1 MQTTKAG
8 DFDVEYMEAG
18 TGPAVI
24 LLHSSASGLR
34 QWWRL
39 IDGLKDSH
47 RIFAVNLFGYGA
59 TSPWPAGQVQTLADQ
74 ARLAVA
80 AAARIDGPITLI
92 GHSLGG
98 AVALEAALHLGDRLQ
113 GLIAF
118 EPILFSLLRT
128 HGPADAFAEIH
139 DLSVRYQALG
149 TAAQWDRA
157 GEVFIDYWAG
167 PGSWSA
173 MPDERKAGL
182 RTMLPNVQHE
192 WDAVI
197 APSRPLSDW
206 GAIPA
211 PVHVL
216 RAADTRHP
224 THAIA
229 SLLAGAHKHW
239 RLHEL
244 KEGGHMAP
252 VARPDLTNLLIAKIL
267 ADVVP

>member
-1 MQTTKAG
+1 MQVTKAG
-8 DFDVEYMEAG
+8 DFDVEYLQAG
-18 TGPAVI
+18 AGPAVL
-24 LLHSSASGLR
+24 LLHSSASDLR
-34 QWWRL
+34 QWRRL
-39 IDGLKDSH
+39 VDELKDSY
-47 RIFAVNLFGYGA
+47 RVLAVNLFGYGT
-59 TSPWPAGQVQTLADQ
+59 TSPWPADQPQTLADQ

-80 AAARIDGPITLI
+80 VAERIDGPVSLI

-118 EPILFSLLRT
+118 EPILFSLLKT

-139 DLSVRYQALG
+139 DLCIRYHALS
-149 TAAQWDRA
+149 TTEQWGRA
-157 GEVFIDYWAG
+157 GELFVDYWSGAG
-167 PGSWSA
+167 AWSS
-173 MPDERKAGL
+173 MPEERKAGL
-182 RTMLPNVQHE
+182 RTMLPNVLHE
-192 WDAVI
+192 WNAVM
-197 APSRPLSDW
+197 APSRPLQDW
-206 GAIPA
+206 GVIPA

-229 SLLAGAHKHW
+229 SLLAGTHKHW

-252 VARPDLTNLLIAKIL
+252 GARPDLTNPLFAKIL

>member
-1 MQTTKAG
+1 MRTTRAG
-8 DFDVEYMEAG
+8 EFEVEYTEAG
-18 TGPAVI
+18 AGPAII

-34 QWWRL
+34 QWRRL
-39 IDGLKDSH
+39 MDDLKG
-47 RIFAVNLFGYGA
+47 RYRLLAVNLFGYGT
-59 TSPWPAGQVQTLADQ
+59 TSVWPGRRTQTLADQ
-74 ARLAVA
+74 AGLAVA
-80 AAARIDGPITLI
+80 VADRVDEPVILI

-98 AVALEAALHLGDRLQ
+98 AVALETALQLGSRLR
-113 GLIAF
+113 AVAVF
-118 EPILFSLLRT
+118 EPILFSLLAT
-128 HGPADAFAEIH
+128 HGPADAFVEIH

-149 TAAQWDRA
+149 MAAQWDKA
-157 GEVFIDYWAG
+157 GKAFIDYWAG

-182 RTMLPNVQHE
+182 RITLPNVQHE

-197 APSRPLSDW
+197 APFRPLSDW
-206 GAIPA
+206 GAIAA

-216 RAADTRHP
+216 RAADTRRP
-224 THAIA
+224 THAVA
-229 SLLAGAHKHW
+229 SLLAATHKDW

-252 VARPDLTNLLIAKIL
+252 VARPDLTNPLFARIL